1 VSRALLPLLVWSTA
15 WALPA
20 CEPAA
25 PAGLVVDGLPC
36 TQDSLPADFTGLV
49 VGVPFDHAFRV
60 TDEAGGTVELDAA
73 FAEGSDPA
81 LTLRRA
87 PFAAEGALVV
97 PFRVQ
102 LTAPGRVEGTLT
114 LTPPPE
120 GPAAC
125 SVAVSATTG

>member
-1 VSRALLPLLVWSTA
+1 MIRALLPLLVWVAAVVSG
-15 WALPA
+15 A

-25 PAGLVVDGLPC
+25 PAGLVVDDLPC
-36 TQDSLPADFTGLV
+36 AGGSLPADFTGLV

-60 TDEAGGTVELDAA
+60 TDESGGAVTVDAVFVA
-73 FAEGSDPA
+73 GSDPA

-87 PFAAEGALVV
+87 PFVAEGALVV

-120 GPAAC
+120 GPASC
-125 SVAVSATTG
+125 DVAVSASAG